1 MGKRKTRNETD
12 TDLLLSSII
21 EGLHRKKGKDVV
33 SLDLSKIENSVCKHF
48 VICHGES
55 NTQVD
60 ALADSVMDTVLE
72 TIGEKVW
79 HKEGKSNATWVL
91 LDYADIVVHIFQKS
105 YRDFYKLEDLWA
117 DAKLTKH
124 EDVVKPKGEKKNV
137 RRK

>member
-1 MGKRKTRNETD
+1 MAKRKTKIESE
-12 TDLLLSSII
+12 TDLLLASII
-21 EGLHRKKGKDVV
+21 EGIHRRKGKDVV

-48 VICHGES
+48 VICHGDS

-60 ALADSVMDTVLE
+60 AIADSVIDTVIE
-72 TIGEKVW
+72 ATGEKVW

-117 DAKLTKH
+117 DAKLSKH
-124 EDVVKPKGEKKNV
+124 EDVVKSKGEKK
-137 RRK
+137 